1 MVKVCLHE
9 HSDLMTGNNQ
19 VVIISW
25 ISLQV
30 RDVKLFSFVFD
41 PVNMTSLRS
50 GTSFCGIFLGL
61 HDNALLLHIMQVR
74 RKHICIRS
82 GLTNI
87 HFLSMFFYMHSKKE
101 ERNQIN
107 SVQTT

>member
-1 MVKVCLHE
+1 MVKVCLHD

-41 PVNMTSLRS
+41 PINMTSLRS

-87 HFLSMFFYMHSKKE
+87 QFLSTCTDVKG
-101 ERNQIN
+101 RNQIN